1 MKTKVLL
8 LAGLLLLAS
17 VSTVLAKGKNRE
29 SSGLSELVKKEISYP
44 GFARE
49 LKLTGVVDIF
59 LIEGENGPELLTT
72 GTEPKLLLYV
82 EKRVSAIE
90 DKLVEALIKENASHY
105 RLTFRYVR

>member
-1 MKTKVLL
+1 MKTKILV

-17 VSTVLAKGKNRE
+17 ASAVLAKGRNRE

-59 LIEGENGPELLTT
+59 LVEGENGPELLTT
-72 GTEPKLLLYV
+72 GTEPRLCQYV
-82 EKRVSAIE
+82 EKRVLAIE
-90 DKLVEALIKENASHY
+90 DKLVEALKNENASHY
-105 RLTFRYVR
+105 RLTLKYVR